1 MFGKKLLIEKVDIE
15 ESFVV
20 TKNYQVFAVPTLI
33 VGDKRLT
40 VSIQEEDI
48 IDAILFAICA
58 SVRL

>member
-1 MFGKKLLIEKVDIE
+1 MIEKVDIE
-15 ESFVV
+15 ESFAV
-20 TKNYQVFAVPTLI
+20 TKNYQVLAVPTLI

-48 IDAILFAICA
+48 VDAILFAICA